1 MATFVLVHG
10 SFQGGWIWKPTAEV
24 LRGQGHTVYA
34 PTLDGCGER
43 SSLIRPGITIAAQ
56 GQEVAD
62 FLFYEDLQDIVL
74 VGTSTGGLVICKIA
88 ELARERINRVAFVD
102 ALAPQPGELVS
113 NIVQRGPNAPP
124 IPTTGLT
131 RGPSREEMENRLFA
145 DLEPELRAWAV
156 DRATPHPG
164 GGVGRARRAGRVLG
178 AGMAEHSR
186 NTLHPQPEPAGSAP
200 APHRREAQRKLARDG
215 RGALSDAEP
224 PGGVGGAV
232 DIAETDRIT
241 EDVDEGEVSD
251 GDDQQGIQGRMAV
264 QQRARRLRGRA
275 DADAAVAGVR
285 EAPSASTSSRCLNS
299 PGSQSS

>member
-43 SSLIRPGITIAAQ
+43 GSLIRPGITIAAQ
-56 GQEVAD
+56 GKEVAD

-88 ELARERINRVAFVD
+88 ELARDRISRVAFVD

-124 IPTTGLT
+124 IPTSGLT

-145 DLEPELRAWAV
+145 DLEPDLRTWAV
-156 DRATPHPG
+156 DRATPHP
-164 GGVGRARRAGRVLG
+164 V
-178 AGMAEHSR
+178 
-186 NTLHPQPEPAGSAP
+186 
-200 APHRREAQRKLARDG
+200 EA
-215 RGALSDAEP
+215 SDAPGELDAFWAQEWPNTRVIYCRLSQNP
-224 PGGVGGAV
+224 PQAHQRRT
-232 DIAETDRIT
+232 AENLNASWH
-241 EDVDEGEVSD
+241 E
-251 GDDQQGIQGRMAV
+251 M
-264 QQRARRLRGRA
+264 
-275 DADAAVAGVR
+275 DAGHYPMLSHPEELAGLL
-285 EAPSASTSSRCLNS
+285 T
-299 PGSQSS
+299 